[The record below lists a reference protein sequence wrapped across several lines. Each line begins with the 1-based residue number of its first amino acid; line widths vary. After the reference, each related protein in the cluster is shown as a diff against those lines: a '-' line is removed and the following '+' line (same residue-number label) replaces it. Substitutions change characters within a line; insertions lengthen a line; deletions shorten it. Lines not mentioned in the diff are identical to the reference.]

1 MAEYNISTYNSRN
14 TLIHA
19 LARCELKNSKWKKD
33 MEDVTVFIDGYGG
46 REGASFFGVFDGFHG
61 RSSAL
66 IASREL
72 PVLVLEQLSKQD
84 PSFSLE
90 KTQGDLLSRFGG
102 LFDRESMDA
111 NTASSELQRDDSA
124 KVGQAFSAAFHRMD
138 RLLALGRNE
147 TSRVRWSGCTA
158 LLCLIDDGEDQGV
171 ASPSGRIVIANCGN
185 IHAVLCTRASASRL
199 TKDHSTSN
207 FKERKRIIQNGGCI
221 SLNRRHGLVEGL
233 TKATRGLGHF
243 GDQKLKQSVIPVP
256 YTLSLPYDPSFQLL
270 VLASS
275 GVWEVLDERE
285 VKEIAN
291 TAIDRTKRSF
301 MLRDLRLGQT
311 CAQASPEFRGDS
323 SNVDSQDVSV
333 KDQDGKQ
340 LSVET
345 LGEEEE
351 RGNIWGTRDQE
362 LTTALEQESG
372 VHVEENLAPTQGN
385 PPLDYEHLAAEV
397 CREIVDA
404 AVASESKENISV
416 LVILLKGLED
426 ISDAVQKPNKLH
438 VI

>member
-1 MAEYNISTYNSRN
+1 MAEYNISTYKSRN

-19 LARCELKNSKWKKD
+19 LAICELKNSKWKKD

-46 REGASFFGVFDGFHG
+46 KEGASFFGVFDGFHG

-90 KTQGDLLSRFGG
+90 KTQGDLLTRFEG
-102 LFDRESMDA
+102 LFHRESMDA
-111 NTASSELQRDDSA
+111 NTNTSELQQDDSA
-124 KVGQAFSAAFHRMD
+124 QVGQAFSAAFHRMD
-138 RLLALGRNE
+138 RILALGRNE

-171 ASPSGRIVIANCGN
+171 ASPSGVIE
-185 IHAVLCTRASASRL
+185 SASRL

-207 FKERKRIIQNGGCI
+207 FKERKRIIQNGGSI
-221 SLNRRHGLVEGL
+221 SLNRRRGLVEGI
-233 TKATRGLGHF
+233 TEATRGLGHF
-243 GDQKLKQSVIPVP
+243 GDHKLKQSVIPAP

-301 MLRDLRLGQT
+301 MLGDLRLGQT

-333 KDQDGKQ
+333 KDQGGKQ

-351 RGNIWGTRDQE
+351 CGNIRGTREQE
-362 LTTALEQESG
+362 LTTALKQESG
-372 VHVEENLAPTQGN
+372 VNVEENLAPTQGN
-385 PPLDYEHLAAEV
+385 PPLDYEHLAAEI

-426 ISDAVQKPNKLH
+426 ISDDAVQKPQQITCN
-438 VI
+438 INM